1 LEDFVS
7 VQPPGTDYAADAWEV
22 FAQFNRGVTFGP
34 GSPYPTF
41 KALRDQ
47 APVHPAVPDLGI
59 TEQTP
64 GQAPTF
70 SVYGFD
76 AATEV
81 MLDTET
87 YSNIAY
93 HDMIGEVMGRTLI
106 EMDPPEHLGYRM
118 MLKPALS
125 PKAMHGWK
133 ADLVEPLLAEM
144 LDEIRYLGRV
154 DLIST
159 FLFTF
164 PVRTFA
170 AMLGLPRDEFALFHR
185 YAIEVIASSANM
197 DRALKASA
205 ALGAMFGE
213 VLEDRRR
220 NAQGDLI
227 SVLAEA
233 QHDGQSLTDEEIFSF
248 LRLLLPAGAETTY
261 RSSSSLLFA
270 LLTQPEQM
278 ALVRDDIS
286 LLRPAMDEAFRWE
299 TPLLIATRRTTR
311 DCVLAG
317 VEIPAGSTVII
328 NVGAANRDDS
338 RWTDP
343 DVFDLRR
350 PRQNHVGFGHGAHLC
365 LGMHLAKMETEAL
378 VRALLTELPG
388 LRLDPDAPPP
398 EIVGT
403 LLRSPARLDV
413 IWDV

>member
-1 LEDFVS
+1 MS
-7 VQPPGTDYAADAWEV
+7 VQPPGTDYAEDAWEV
-22 FAQFNRGVTFGP
+22 FTEFNRGVTFGP
-34 GSPYPTF
+34 ASPYPTF

-47 APVHPAVPDLGI
+47 APVHPGVPDLGI
-59 TEQTP
+59 TEQME

-81 MLDTET
+81 LLDTET

-93 HDMIGEVMGRTLI
+93 HDLIGEVMGRTLI

-118 MLKPALS
+118 LLKSALS
-125 PKAMHGWK
+125 PKAMHVWK
-133 ADLVEPLLAEM
+133 TDLVEPLLTEM
-144 LDEIRYLGRV
+144 LDEIRGLGRV

-170 AMLGLPRDEFALFHR
+170 AMLGLPRDEFAIFHR
-185 YAIEVIASSANM
+185 RAIEVIASAA
-197 DRALKASA
+197 DLERALTASA
-205 ALGAMFGE
+205 ALGRMFGE
-213 VLEDRRR
+213 ILDERREDP
-220 NAQGDLI
+220 QDDLI
-227 SVLAEA
+227 SVLAQA
-233 QHDGQSLTDEEIFSF
+233 RHDDQAMTDEEIFSF

-270 LLTQPEQM
+270 LLTQPEQL
-278 ALVRDDIS
+278 ALVKDDMS

-311 DCVLAG
+311 DCLLAG
-317 VEIPAGSTVII
+317 VAIPTGSTVIV

-350 PRQNHVGFGHGAHLC
+350 PRQNHLGFGHGAHLC
-365 LGMHLAKMETEAL
+365 IGMHLAKMETEAL

-388 LRLDPDAPPP
+388 LRLDQDAPPP

-413 IWDV
+413 VWDV